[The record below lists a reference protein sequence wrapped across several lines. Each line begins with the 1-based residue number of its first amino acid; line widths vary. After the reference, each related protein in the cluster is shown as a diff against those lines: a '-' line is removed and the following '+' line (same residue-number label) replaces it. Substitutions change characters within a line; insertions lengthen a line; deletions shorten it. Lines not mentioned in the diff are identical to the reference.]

1 MHKDYDKEH
10 PSDSFVFNYNEP
22 LMDLDGL
29 GPFSEG
35 VYESDELVP
44 GDLPGLFHK
53 NLKSDTE
60 PLKLHFAVNSALF
73 AVHAVKSLLDLPEI
87 SDEYLLLLLLL
98 N

>member
-1 MHKDYDKEH
+1 MHEDYDKKH
-10 PSDSFVFNYNEP
+10 PSDSFVFYYNEP
-22 LMDLDGL
+22 LMDLDGFS
-29 GPFSEG
+29 PFSER

-44 GDLPGLFHK
+44 GNPSGLFHK

-73 AVHAVKSLLDLPEI
+73 AVHAVQSLLDLPEI